1 MGGPGALRRKEEQ
14 REAVGAAFSAPF
26 AVLSSA
32 SSPLAVAQK
41 WITEKQERFQVW
53 MAQQSIPVE
62 TAITTG
68 LGAIQGGVL
77 GGLISSLSK
86 DLQAETAKN
95 AASGLEASSANPFLQ
110 PEGMAGSPLVQARNF
125 AVLTGVNAGIS
136 CAMKRIRGVDDIQ
149 NGMTAAFG
157 SGFVFSLVST
167 PGSPNFASAVGTG
180 AFFALIQGGFHK
192 FGEMMPKGAGPSE
205 DVYYTQARSMLT
217 RLGLDRYEKNFRK
230 GLLTDATLP
239 LLTDSALQD
248 AGIPPGPR
256 LVILDHVRRDPEF
269 SKARR

>member
-77 GGLISSLSK
+77 GALL
-86 DLQAETAKN
+86 
-95 AASGLEASSANPFLQ
+95 
-110 PEGMAGSPLVQARNF
+110 GMAGSPLVQARNF